1 MVLEIFSFKNEYT
14 VGILSQIIFLQIKP
28 EGVNFFHITGS
39 WIVQKDHGDDFYLF
53 KV

>member
-1 MVLEIFSFKNEYT
+1 MVLETFSFKDEST
-14 VGILSQIIFLQIKP
+14 VGIHSQIVFLQIKP

-39 WIVQKDHGDDFYLF
+39 RIVQKDHGDDFYLF